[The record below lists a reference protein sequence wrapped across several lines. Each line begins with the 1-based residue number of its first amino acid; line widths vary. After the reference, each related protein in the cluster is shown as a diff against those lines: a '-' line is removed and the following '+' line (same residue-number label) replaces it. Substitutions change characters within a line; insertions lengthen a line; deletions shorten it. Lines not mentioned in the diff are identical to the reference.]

1 MAESTY
7 HQASEQHIRLRQQLE
22 GLHPPRVEHQSPTP
36 SDPSHSVATAEARL
50 EAYLSQ
56 HQQQA
61 LVAIQDLEHQRV
73 QMWSQ
78 DSGENPPR

>member
-36 SDPSHSVATAEARL
+36 GDRNPWAAEAGL

-61 LVAIQDLEHQRV
+61 LEHQRV

>member
-7 HQASEQHIRLRQQLE
+7 HQAGEQHIRLRQQLE

-36 SDPSHSVATAEARL
+36 GDRNPWAAEAGL